1 MNIPGPFT
9 LEDVT
14 LTNTP
19 ESSLILNNVAG
30 FAELLYGPNATLA
43 AGAST
48 GLANDATVY
57 SADVTV
63 DGVVVPVA
71 VTGSTA
77 QTFATLITQINTD
90 LGVAATAALSGN
102 RIVITSATTGSASTV
117 EVADTTA
124 TGLFGS
130 VRGKYFGLVAN
141 HSTVGYSAYLRWSRM
156 LEEEQTAVTAAL
168 TLYNPS
174 AVAWTQGVDFIN
186 IAGTGIVP
194 GSPTG
199 LSLTTTYQVQVDV
212 NGAGNV
218 TLSVPGRFAQTYQ
231 QLVAVLANAAF
242 GTAAVS
248 WSQFNA
254 TNGRVVFTSP
264 TYGTTSTVALT
275 AGMANDLIAALT
287 NGPFTATNGVAVPG
301 VNGTA
306 GVLITAGTSIIDF
319 GAAVAGGD
327 ATGLRNDATVY
338 TMSVV
343 FGTQIVPVSVV
354 GSAAQTFTTLATEI
368 QTDLAA
374 GIAGSTC
381 AVSGGDLLI
390 TAGALAPAGFIRVVD
405 SNLLGSL
412 RLFGVVKP
420 VRATVAVYED
430 VLRFYPQ
437 NPAEA
442 VWNTV
447 GTKAHLEVPAKP
459 YALGG
464 AVRTGVFFDNATGDW
479 THWLNDTA
487 VSPIVNPPETP
498 TNP

>member
-9 LEDVT
+9 LTDVT

-19 ESSLILNNVAG
+19 EASLLLRNVAG

-43 AGAST
+43 GGALT

-77 QTFATLITQINTD
+77 QTFTTLISQINTD

-102 RIVITSATTGSASTV
+102 RIVITSATTGAASTV
-117 EVADTTA
+117 EVADTTS
-124 TGLFGS
+124 TGLFSS

-141 HSTVGYSAYLRWSRM
+141 HSTPGYAGYVRWSRM
-156 LEEEQTAVTAAL
+156 WEEERAAVSAAVA
-168 TLYNPS
+168 LYNPS
-174 AVAWTQGVDFIN
+174 ATGWTQGIDFIN

-199 LSLTTTYQVQVDV
+199 LSLTTTYQVRVDV

-218 TLSVPGRFAQTYQ
+218 TLSVPGRFAQSYQ
-231 QLVAVLANAAF
+231 QLVAVLANAA
-242 GTAAVS
+242 GSLCSVS

-275 AGMANDLIAALT
+275 AGVSNDLIAALT
-287 NGPFTATNGVAVPG
+287 NGPFIATNGVAVPG

-306 GVLITAGTSIIDF
+306 GTLLTAGVTAIDF

-327 ATGLRNDATVY
+327 ATGLRNDASVY

-354 GSAAQTFTTLATEI
+354 GSAAQTFTTLASEI

-374 GIAGSTC
+374 AIVGTTC
-381 AVSGGDLLI
+381 AVSGGDLVI
-390 TAGALAPAGFIRVVD
+390 TAGALAPVGFIRIVD
-405 SNLLGSL
+405 GNLLGSL
-412 RLFGVVKP
+412 RLFGVPKAT
-420 VRATVAVYED
+420 RATVAVYED

-464 AVRTGVFFDNATGDW
+464 SVRTGVFFDNAGGGW
-479 THWLNDTA
+479 AYWLNDTGVNPA
-487 VSPIVNPPETP
+487 VNPPETP
-498 TNP
+498 PNP